1 MHNYGRAELKITRY
15 FDISYATKV
24 NLLTNKFL
32 SEKNQEISLLI
43 VCQKMP
49 NWYWEK
55 KDLRATPSQ
64 EKGLDFGTEARYRRE
79 GVR

>member
-15 FDISYATKV
+15 FDISYATKI

-32 SEKNQEISLLI
+32 SEKIKKFPNCL
-43 VCQKMP
+43 QKMP